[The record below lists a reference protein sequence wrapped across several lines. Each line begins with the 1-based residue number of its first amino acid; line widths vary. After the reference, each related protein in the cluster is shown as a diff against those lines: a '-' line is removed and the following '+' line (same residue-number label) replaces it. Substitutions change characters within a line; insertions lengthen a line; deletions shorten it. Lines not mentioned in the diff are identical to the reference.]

1 MNHCVINTRT
11 GEVFATYSTEKQAT
25 RHARKLCSI
34 YGPMRYGIEARPITT
49 PPEPLAEPA

>member
-1 MNHCVINTRT
+1 MNHSVVNTRT